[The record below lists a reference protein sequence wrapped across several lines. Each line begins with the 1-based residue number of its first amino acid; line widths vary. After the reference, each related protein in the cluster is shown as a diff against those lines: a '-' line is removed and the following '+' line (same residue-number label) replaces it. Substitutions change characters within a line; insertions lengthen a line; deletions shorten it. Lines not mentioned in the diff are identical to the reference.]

1 MGEEE
6 SDLLDVLK
14 NVGEAGKGFVRSI
27 FLKAPR
33 LVINT
38 F

>member
-6 SDLLDVLK
+6 GDLLDVLK

-27 FLKAPR
+27 YFLKAPR
-33 LVINT
+33 LCN
-38 F
+38 